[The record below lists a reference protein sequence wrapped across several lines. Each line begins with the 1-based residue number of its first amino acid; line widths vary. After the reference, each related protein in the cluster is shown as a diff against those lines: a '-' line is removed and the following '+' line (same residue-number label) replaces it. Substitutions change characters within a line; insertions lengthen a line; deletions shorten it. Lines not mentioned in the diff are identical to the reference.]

1 MKKVNLPYDEH
12 ATSKYMAVTTDAIH
26 KIQEDYFAGRD
37 LSRSIPGVDE
47 TRAAVILV
55 ESLEADRLLRILP
68 KKLFGGSF
76 EPLFGPLSDWP
87 QAVMANILLEVSSLA
102 RARGNEK
109 KQKEFWALGW
119 AMLEETLN
127 SPVASPMLWYEDIF
141 FDVGQEL
148 RMMGDRRAIEFLKR
162 LLAHSLYV
170 NQITELAPALRDL
183 ADTYLWVGEYEEGLR
198 IIEALI
204 RNDPS
209 DIWNYN
215 VMAISFDD
223 FGLTEIGAEATRR
236 GIELIEATGDPEDL
250 SKQLHDCLD
259 RMKQSEHQGREAEV
273 DPEVLA
279 DLRAALH
286 LDFDAGE
293 QRSDVALC
301 HELVP
306 DVDQMP
312 RKRWPEKP
320 DLPPPDVVRRRLAKS
335 VARPARRNKRAERAQ
350 PRATRPQ
357 DLDLGRNDPC
367 WCGSGKKYKHCHMRS
382 DRDR

>member
-1 MKKVNLPYDEH
+1 MKNVNLPYDEH
-12 ATSKYMAVTTDAIH
+12 AMSKYAAVTLDAIH
-26 KIQEDYFAGRD
+26 KIQENYFAGHD
-37 LSRSIPGVDE
+37 LGRSVASFNEAD
-47 TRAAVILV
+47 AAVIVV
-55 ESLEADRLLRILP
+55 ESLEADRLLHMLP
-68 KKLFGGSF
+68 EKFFNESF
-76 EPLFGPLSDWP
+76 EPLFGPLTDWP
-87 QAVMANILLEVSSLA
+87 QAVMADILLEVSSLA
-102 RARGNEK
+102 RDMGNEEK
-109 KQKEFWALGW
+109 TKEFWALGW

-127 SPVASPMLWYEDIF
+127 SPVASPMLWYEGIF

-148 RMMGDRRAIEFLKR
+148 RMLRDRRAIEFFKR

-170 NQITELAPALRDL
+170 NQNTELASSLRDL

-198 IIEALI
+198 ILETLI

-236 GIELIEATGDPEDL
+236 GLELAEATGDPEDL
-250 SKQLHDCLD
+250 RKQLYDSLD

-273 DPEVLA
+273 DSEVLA
-279 DLRAALH
+279 DLRAALT

-312 RKRWPEKP
+312 RKRHPEKP
-320 DLPPPDVVRRRLAKS
+320 DLPPPDVVRQRFAKS
-335 VARPARRNKRAERAQ
+335 AARPVKREKRAKRAR
-350 PRATRPQ
+350 PRAAKPQ

-367 WCGSGKKYKHCHMRS
+367 WCGSGKKYKHCHLRS
-382 DRDR
+382 DQRR

>member
-12 ATSKYMAVTTDAIH
+12 AMSRYATITTDAIH
-26 KIQEDYFAGRD
+26 KIQEDYFAERD
-37 LSRSIPGVDE
+37 LSRSIPDVDE
-47 TRAAVILV
+47 TRAAVIVV
-55 ESLEADRLLRILP
+55 ESLEADRLLRMLP
-68 KKLFGGSF
+68 EKLFNESF
-76 EPLFGPLSDWP
+76 EPLFGPLTDWP
-87 QAVMANILLEVSSLA
+87 QAVMADILLQVSSFA
-102 RARGNEK
+102 RDRGNDK

-148 RMMGDRRAIEFLKR
+148 RRMGNRRAIEFFKR
-162 LLAHSLYV
+162 SLAHSLYV
-170 NQITELAPALRDL
+170 NQITELASSLRDL
-183 ADTYLWVGEYEEGLR
+183 ADTYLWIGEYEEGLR
-198 IIEALI
+198 ILEALI

-215 VMAISFDD
+215 TMAISFDH

-236 GIELIEATGDPEDL
+236 GIELAEATGDPEDL
-250 SKQLHDCLD
+250 RKQLHDSLD

-279 DLRAALH
+279 DLRAALT

-301 HELVP
+301 HELAP

-312 RKRWPEKP
+312 RKRRPETP
-320 DLPPPDVVRRRLAKS
+320 DLPPPDVVRRRFAKS
-335 VARPARRNKRAERAQ
+335 AARPAKRADRAQ
-350 PRATRPQ
+350 PRATETP

-382 DRDR
+382 DQDR